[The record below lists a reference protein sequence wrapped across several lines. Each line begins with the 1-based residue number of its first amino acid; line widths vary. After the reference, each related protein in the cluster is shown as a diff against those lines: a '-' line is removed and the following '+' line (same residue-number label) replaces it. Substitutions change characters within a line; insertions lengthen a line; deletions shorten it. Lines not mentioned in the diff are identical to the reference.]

1 MAPELIVNQASMGL
15 AAAAI
20 LALMAAIVIFAGSA
34 MIRGANDSHDVAI
47 LHSAAARAVT
57 EAQNAGSATVSI
69 TASAIAIT
77 TAPPYPHTRTFALP
91 AAITS
96 SQPFPIT
103 FTIDSTG
110 IVAGL
115 AAPSITISVDRTT
128 ELLYANEP
136 FAFSP

>member
-1 MAPELIVNQASMGL
+1 VSQAAMGL

-20 LALMAAIVIFAGSA
+20 LAIITAIVIFAGSA
-34 MIRGANDSHDVAI
+34 MIRGANDRHDVAI
-47 LHSAAARAVT
+47 LHSAAASAVT
-57 EAQNAGSATVSI
+57 EAQNAGNATVSI
-69 TASAIAIT
+69 TTNAITIT

-96 SQPFPIT
+96 SHPFPIT

-115 AAPSITISVDRTT
+115 AAPSITINVDRTT
-128 ELLYANEP
+128 EMLYANEP